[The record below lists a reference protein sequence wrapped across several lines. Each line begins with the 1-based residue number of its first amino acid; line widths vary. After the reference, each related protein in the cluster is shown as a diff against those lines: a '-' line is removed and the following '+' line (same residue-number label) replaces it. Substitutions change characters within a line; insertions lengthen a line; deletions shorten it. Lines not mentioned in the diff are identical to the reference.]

1 MKLQQLKQ
9 IIREE
14 IGKMLNE
21 VQSPIY
27 KSEHVDNNLVA
38 AIYFSWNENEN
49 NNQSLWEEVIKTI
62 KENDCVLIN
71 YVVTDSVCEF
81 EFKPDPKKI
90 AGISQ
95 DLLEE
100 IKFEVKDSLKP
111 IVSSKATGYDVY
123 IVGN

>member
-1 MKLQQLKQ
+1 MKKSELQQ
-9 IIREE
+9 IIKEE

-21 VQSPIY
+21 VQSPSY
-27 KSEHVDNNLVA
+27 KSKHKNNNLVA
-38 AIYFSWNENEN
+38 AIYFSWNKNDN

-81 EFKPDPKKI
+81 EFKPDTT
-90 AGISQ
+90 GISQ

>member
-1 MKLQQLKQ
+1 MKTHQLKQ

-14 IGKMLNE
+14 IKKTLGE
-21 VQSPIY
+21 AQSPSY
-27 KSEHVDNNLVA
+27 KSKHTNNNLVA
-38 AIYFSWNENEN
+38 AIYFSWNKNDN
-49 NNQSLWEEVIKTI
+49 NNESLWADVIKTI

-81 EFKPDPKKI
+81 EFKPDT

>member
-1 MKLQQLKQ
+1 MKAQELRQ
-9 IIREE
+9 IIKEE

-21 VQSPIY
+21 VQSPSY
-27 KSEHVDNNLVA
+27 KSKHKDNNLVA
-38 AIYFSWNENEN
+38 AIYFSWTKNDN
-49 NNQSLWEEVIKTI
+49 NNESLWEEVIKTI

-81 EFKPDPKKI
+81 EFKPDT

-111 IVSSKATGYDVY
+111 IVSSIATGYDVY